1 MSQHP
6 GTTLESSAKSLY
18 EVTGNI
24 SDLNT
29 LLIGVDE
36 LRAKTRSD
44 SGAKGD
50 VVITTNEVG
59 QIVAVTRQDSEGRI
73 LSVIAE
79 AAPVPPGYKLVLVP
93 EEAAPD
99 EPDWEDVRR
108 QAEVST
114 GIKVNDHTMSIM
126 IREVR
131 RWIAH
136 KSRISGKALCLPIT
150 GQKESAPV
158 TLQQHAQPA
167 RLPLALASAPERIW
181 LDLGFNPYE
190 QDAHFSTF
198 HDLTWSPD
206 NASGHGIEY
215 VRADRAMRA
224 AQPAQSDRLFELWW
238 AEYMP
243 GATQAPAWAAWCAA
257 HQQAAPAA
265 GAVAGSGKVVA
276 HRLVR
281 KSLSGEWA
289 SDARD
294 WSDGPPSKGLIESI
308 RADNGRW
315 RIDVAYAEPTTQ
327 PAEQFQ
333 SRVQPW
339 MMECFGPVIA
349 ADRTERNHRFLE
361 EALELVQ
368 ATGCTQ
374 SEAHQ
379 LVDYVFGRH
388 VGEPVQEVGGVMVT
402 LAALCLANNIDMHD
416 AGDTELARIWT
427 NVEAIRA
434 KQAAKPKH
442 SPLPQAAPQQEA
454 QEPVMIYHGGCTID
468 CGEHGHHNVELLRM
482 IPAGSKLY
490 TAPQPSPAP
499 QGNTQIAP
507 ADVLLRTAIAETLYQ
522 QVRIEHDNRIGPWSA
537 FDVREQQRIVDS
549 IQGLCSVF
557 APASQGNELDAARLD
572 WLDKNIF
579 YRDMPEWDAKYVH
592 GSAYYN
598 MWVLFAPKVAQGSAR
613 KIIDAA
619 RAAQGK

>member
-29 LLIGVDE
+29 LLIGVNE

-150 GQKESAPV
+150 GQKESASV
-158 TLQQHAQPA
+158 TPQQHAQPA

-215 VRADRAMRA
+215 VCAKRNICATRPAGAANTRAQENVALLADILNRRPEMNAGLTEAYAAWTAEVYDLMGAMA
-224 AQPAQSDRLFELWW
+224 AEPANDDCAQPAQSDHLFELWW

-243 GATQAPAWAAWCAA
+243 GATQARAWAVWCAA

-265 GAVAGSGKVVA
+265 VAGPSEA
-276 HRLVR
+276 QIR
-281 KSLSGEWA
+281 KL
-289 SDARD
+289 
-294 WSDGPPSKGLIESI
+294 KGLMLEVWACAKPQPDVTTEQLRALLGRCLPHI
-308 RADNGRW
+308 RALALAAD
-315 RIDVAYAEPTTQ
+315 PTTQ

-349 ADRTERNHRFLE
+349 ADRTERNHRFPE

-388 VGEPVQEVGGVMVT
+388 AGEPVQEVGGVMVT

-490 TAPQPSPAP
+490 TAPKPSPAP

-557 APASQGNELDAARLD
+557 APASQGNGLE
-572 WLDKNIF
+572 
-579 YRDMPEWDAKYVH
+579 
-592 GSAYYN
+592 
-598 MWVLFAPKVAQGSAR
+598 
-613 KIIDAA
+613 
-619 RAAQGK
+619 

>member
-6 GTTLESSAKSLY
+6 GTNLESSAKSLY

-44 SGAKGD
+44 SGARGD

-136 KSRISGKALCLPIT
+136 KSKISGTALCLPIT
-150 GQKESAPV
+150 GQKEPASM

-167 RLPLALASAPERIW
+167 LLPLALASAPERIW

-190 QDAHFSTF
+190 QEAHFSTF

-215 VRADRAMRA
+215 VRANRNICATQPAGAANTRAQENVALLADILNRRPAMNA
-224 AQPAQSDRLFELWW
+224 GLTQAYAAWTAEIYDLMGAMAAEPANDDCAQPAQSDLLFELWW

-243 GATQAPAWAAWCAA
+243 GATQARAWAAWCAA
-257 HQQAAPAA
+257 PQQAAPAA
-265 GAVAGSGKVVA
+265 VAGPSEAVKFTDQSTADPVEKARRYLTAMGDQRMNSA
-276 HRLVR
+276 YFYDDGYPRR
-281 KSLSGEWA
+281 ESA
-289 SDARD
+289 QDA
-294 WSDGPPSKGLIESI
+294 LATLAVLEQL
-308 RADNGRW
+308 A
-315 RIDVAYAEPTTQ
+315 AAPTAQ
-327 PAEQFQ
+327 QAEQFQ

-349 ADRTERNHRFLE
+349 VDRTERNHRFLE

-379 LVDYVFGRH
+379 LVDYVFGRP
-388 VGEPVQEVGGVMVT
+388 VGEPVQEAGGVMVT

-416 AGDTELARIWT
+416 AGDTELTRIWT
-427 NVEAIRA
+427 KVEAIRA

-442 SPLPQAAPQQEA
+442 SPLPQAAP
-454 QEPVMIYHGGCTID
+454 
-468 CGEHGHHNVELLRM
+468 
-482 IPAGSKLY
+482 
-490 TAPQPSPAP
+490 
-499 QGNTQIAP
+499 
-507 ADVLLRTAIAETLYQ
+507 
-522 QVRIEHDNRIGPWSA
+522 
-537 FDVREQQRIVDS
+537 
-549 IQGLCSVF
+549 
-557 APASQGNELDAARLD
+557 SQGKR
-572 WLDKNIF
+572 
-579 YRDMPEWDAKYVH
+579 
-592 GSAYYN
+592 
-598 MWVLFAPKVAQGSAR
+598 
-613 KIIDAA
+613 
-619 RAAQGK
+619 

>member
-1 MSQHP
+1 MSQNP

-29 LLIGVDE
+29 LLIGVNE

-93 EEAAPD
+93 EEVALD

-150 GQKESAPV
+150 GQKESASV
-158 TLQQHAQPA
+158 TPQQHAQPA

-215 VRADRAMRA
+215 VCAKRNICAT
-224 AQPAQSDRLFELWW
+224 QPAQSDHLFELWW

-243 GATQAPAWAAWCAA
+243 GATQARAWAAWCAA
-257 HQQAAPAA
+257 HQ
-265 GAVAGSGKVVA
+265 
-276 HRLVR
+276 
-281 KSLSGEWA
+281 
-289 SDARD
+289 
-294 WSDGPPSKGLIESI
+294 
-308 RADNGRW
+308 
-315 RIDVAYAEPTTQ
+315 
-327 PAEQFQ
+327 
-333 SRVQPW
+333 
-339 MMECFGPVIA
+339 
-349 ADRTERNHRFLE
+349 
-361 EALELVQ
+361 
-368 ATGCTQ
+368 
-374 SEAHQ
+374 
-379 LVDYVFGRH
+379 
-388 VGEPVQEVGGVMVT
+388 
-402 LAALCLANNIDMHD
+402 
-416 AGDTELARIWT
+416 
-427 NVEAIRA
+427 
-434 KQAAKPKH
+434 
-442 SPLPQAAPQQEA
+442 QAAPQQEA

-490 TAPQPSPAP
+490 TAPKPSPAP

-557 APASQGNELDAARLD
+557 APASQGNGLE
-572 WLDKNIF
+572 
-579 YRDMPEWDAKYVH
+579 
-592 GSAYYN
+592 
-598 MWVLFAPKVAQGSAR
+598 
-613 KIIDAA
+613 
-619 RAAQGK
+619 